1 MAGRRK
7 LSNVPPEARVPDIR
21 WGAEDIEGAFA
32 VSTAPTAYD
41 LRWILSDGTSPY
53 FQERPFDLIRA
64 IGAPEVISSS
74 GASQPITD
82 PTIAEIPTGPPGP
95 DGGGGGSGS
104 GGGGNGGS
112 WSTTGDTPRVHVY
125 NDDRINSQQQA
136 NQVARTLWRETER
149 RAAHGTVAVVG
160 DPRPLPLDQINMPES
175 VGESGNYGVKSV
187 LHRITSEGFMSEI
200 SVQGAPPSEIA
211 DVSTEP
217 TYGAI
222 EVNNNESTSSET
234 NA

>member
-1 MAGRRK
+1 
-7 LSNVPPEARVPDIR
+7 LSNVPPEARIPDIQR
-21 WGAEDIEGAFA
+21 GAEDIEEAFA
-32 VSTAPTAYD
+32 VNTAPTTYD

-53 FQERPFDLIRA
+53 FQERPFDLIRV
-64 IGAPEVISSS
+64 IGALEVISSS
-74 GASQPITD
+74 GAPQPITA

-104 GGGGNGGS
+104 GGSGNGGS

-136 NQVARTLWRETER
+136 NQVARTLWREIER

-160 DPRPLPLDQINMPES
+160 DPRPLPLDRVNMPES
-175 VGESGNYGVKSV
+175 VGGDGNYGVKSV
-187 LHRITSEGFMSEI
+187 LHRITSEGFISEI
-200 SVQGAPPSEIA
+200 SVQGALPSEIP

-222 EVNNNESTSSET
+222 EVSDNNESTSPET